1 MHTLYDYLP
10 SQNAWKVRLLLNHLG
25 IAYST
30 VHVSIFEGEAR
41 KPEFLRLNPSGRVPV
56 LVLDDGRS
64 IAESNAIL
72 AFLAE
77 GSAYLPQ
84 DAYGR
89 AKVQQWL
96 SFEQEQVESVI
107 GALRHW
113 TLTGKLSRRSE
124 EVVAGKRAAA
134 YRTLR
139 LLDRELASRP
149 FIAGDR
155 YTVADMSVFAYAS
168 RAGEA
173 DLDMEGFVNFRA
185 WIERVEAQPGF
196 LSTTFP
202 YSIDPY
208 SCNELP

>member
-1 MHTLYDYLP
+1 MYTLYDYLP
-10 SQNAWKVRLLLNHLG
+10 SRNAWKIRLLLNHLG
-25 IAYST
+25 LPYST
-30 VHVSIFEGEAR
+30 IPVSIFEGEAR

-72 AFLAE
+72 GLLAE

-84 DAYGR
+84 EAYAR

-113 TLTGKLSRRSE
+113 TLTGKLSRRSPE
-124 EVVAGKRAAA
+124 IVAGKRAAA
-134 YRTLR
+134 CRTLR
-139 LLDRELASRP
+139 LLDAELAARP

-155 YTVADMSVFAYAS
+155 YTIADMSLFAYAS

-173 DLDMEGFVNFRA
+173 DLDIGDLAGLRA

-196 LSTTFP
+196 LSATFP
-202 YSIDPY
+202 YSIDPH
-208 SCNELP
+208 SGNELP

>member
-1 MHTLYDYLP
+1 MYTLYDYLP
-10 SQNAWKVRLLLNHLG
+10 SRNAWKIRLLLNHLG
-25 IAYST
+25 LPYST
-30 VHVSIFEGEAR
+30 IPVSIFEGEAR

-72 AFLAE
+72 GLLAE

-84 DAYGR
+84 DAYAR

-113 TLTGKLSRRSE
+113 TLTGKLSRRSPE
-124 EVVAGKRAAA
+124 IVAGKRAAA
-134 YRTLR
+134 CRTLR
-139 LLDRELASRP
+139 LLDAEVAARP

-155 YTVADMSVFAYAS
+155 YTIADMSLFAYAS

-173 DLDMEGFVNFRA
+173 DLDIGDLAGLRA

-196 LSTTFP
+196 LSATFP
-202 YSIDPY
+202 YSIDPH
-208 SCNELP
+208 SGNELP